1 MVLNSKHKFVTVK
14 NDLTPPQQPSN
25 QSIWSRADDTMGQQV
40 HAQSNSMVIVALPQ
54 VADPHVVHA
63 HDQKERGHNKRTIKV
78 KVKANSCRRK
88 PESNSQSLLSGY
100 AGNSAT

>member
-1 MVLNSKHKFVTVK
+1 ME
-14 NDLTPPQQPSN
+14 
-25 QSIWSRADDTMGQQV
+25 QQV

-78 KVKANSCRRK
+78 KVKVKVNSCRRK

-100 AGNSAT
+100 AGNSTA